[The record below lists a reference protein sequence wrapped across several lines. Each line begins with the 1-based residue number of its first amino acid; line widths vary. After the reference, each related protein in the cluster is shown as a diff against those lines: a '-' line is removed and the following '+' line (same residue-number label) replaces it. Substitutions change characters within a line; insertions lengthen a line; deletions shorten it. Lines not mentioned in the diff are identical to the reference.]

1 MCWDR
6 ERERVGSDI
15 GVVVIMYEILK
26 KNQNVCVFIHVQEHM
41 YVQVCVCAGQKVASG
56 VIIRNTVHLF

>member
-1 MCWDR
+1 MILILTFEKHCVCVGT

-26 KNQNVCVFIHVQEHM
+26 KNQNVCVCSYMCKSTCM
-41 YVQVCVCAGQKVASG
+41 YRFACVQV
-56 VIIRNTVHLF
+56 RR